1 MNFSITFEVKSCFQS
16 RKKNVSSSV
25 KAHITPV
32 PGYIAHI
39 FFFPLFLNLVL
50 STWGYWSKKSNNK
63 KRKNNSNNERI
74 AKILSFTAV
83 GENGTTIESK
93 PTTTRNQL
101 CKKKTYPP
109 YSPPLPPLE
118 YFWCKILNIFSIKSW
133 TALGNGGMVERVKAL
148 ANSRFRWII
157 IPVHL
162 DSLLS
167 AIHIVSYWTKRK
179 QIRHD
184 KDLNYCPNKKKII
197 R

>member
-1 MNFSITFEVKSCFQS
+1 MFLRQS
-16 RKKNVSSSV
+16 R
-25 KAHITPV
+25 HISPRS
-32 PGYIAHI
+32 PGILHI
-39 FFFPLFLNLVL
+39 FFFFLCFL
-50 STWGYWSKKSNNK
+50 TWSYLPGDIEAKKATTK
-63 KRKNNSNNERI
+63 KERI
-74 AKILSFTAV
+74 IVIMKELLKFYHSPQWV
-83 GENGTTIESK
+83 KMELQS
-93 PTTTRNQL
+93 NQNPQQQEINSA
-101 CKKKTYPP
+101 KKKLILLILP
-109 YSPPLPPLE
+109 PPLPPLE